1 MPESPYPMLSVD
13 EALRIV
19 LEHIPVLAPVRASF
33 KQAQGRVLAETLRAP
48 EPMPPFPAA
57 GKDGFA
63 VIAADTSPVR
73 RIVGEQYAGYLA
85 DLRVTPGTA
94 ARVTTGAPLPS
105 GADAVILVELTEERD
120 GYITLHG
127 QVSPGRDVRP
137 VGEDIAMGQEILAAG
152 TVLGP
157 AELGLAATIGATE
170 VSVYPAPR
178 VAVLSTGDE
187 LAEPGESLRP
197 GQIRDS
203 NRFSLMAAVR
213 TAGGEPVDLGIA
225 GDRPGELESKI
236 AEGLERADVLL
247 TSGAVSMG
255 QLDLLKPLLE
265 TWGTVHVGRV
275 RLKPGKPLTFA
286 TVRGK
291 PVFALPGFP
300 VSSLATFELFARPA
314 LLKMQGYR
322 HLARPRVRVRLT
334 HPIRHEP
341 DRAEYQ
347 RAVVVWR
354 DGQLWATTT
363 GSQASSR
370 LLSMIGANAFL
381 ILPVGQGD
389 CPAGEEVEAML
400 VGEIRNDP
408 QA

>member
-19 LEHIPVLAPVRASF
+19 LEHTPVLAPVRVSF
-33 KQAQGRVLAETLRAP
+33 MQAQGRVLAEALRAS

-57 GKDGFA
+57 GKDGYA

-73 RIVGEQYAGYLA
+73 RIVGEQYTGYMA
-85 DLRVTPGTA
+85 DLQVTPGTA

-105 GADAVILVELTEERD
+105 GADAVIMVELTEERN
-120 GYITLHG
+120 GYVMLHG

-137 VGEDIAMGQEILAAG
+137 VGEDIAVGQEIVAAG

-187 LAEPGESLRP
+187 LVEPGESLRP

-213 TAGGEPVDLGIA
+213 AAGGEPVDLGIA
-225 GDRPGELESKI
+225 GDRLTELESKV

-255 QLDLLKPLLE
+255 SLDLLKPLLE
-265 TWGTVHVGRV
+265 AWGTVHVGRI
-275 RLKPGKPLTFA
+275 RMKPGKPLTFA

-322 HLARPRVRVRLT
+322 HLTRPRVRVRLT
-334 HPIRHEP
+334 HSIRHEP

-370 LLSMIGANAFL
+370 LLSMVGANAFL
-381 ILPVGQGD
+381 ILPAGQGD
-389 CPAGEEVEAML
+389 CAAGEEVEAML
-400 VGEIRNDP
+400 VGEIRDAP